1 MPDDR
6 APIPARALWFTAP
19 RRCEVRS
26 EALTPTEGL
35 VRVRSIASGISRGTE
50 SLVFAGRVPVSEH
63 ARMRG
68 PHQGGDMPFP
78 VKYGYAVVGQT
89 DEGRTVF
96 CLHPHQDVF
105 HVPASDL
112 IALPNDLPPER
123 AVLAANMETA
133 LNIVWDAGVMPGD
146 RVNVFGAGVVGL
158 LVAHLAGQIPGVEL
172 RVVEIDATRERVLTG
187 LGLATGVPLERA
199 DVAINATAADAAL
212 SQAIETMADEGRV
225 VEASWYGDRRV
236 SIPLGGAFHSRR
248 LSIVSSQVGQ
258 VAPSQRPRWPHRRR
272 MSKALELLCD
282 PRLDI
287 LISGETA
294 FDEIAEVYGEVIDD
308 PATLCHR
315 IRY

>member
-6 APIPARALWFTAP
+6 ASIPARALWFTAP
-19 RRCEVRS
+19 RRCEIRS
-26 EALTPTEGL
+26 EALTPAEGL
-35 VRVRSIASGISRGTE
+35 VRVRALASGISRGTE
-50 SLVFAGRVPVSEH
+50 ALVFSGRVPESEFT
-63 ARMRG
+63 RMRG
-68 PHQGGDMPFP
+68 PHQGGDLPFP

-105 HVPASDL
+105 QVPSTDL
-112 IALPNDLPPER
+112 IALPGDLPPDR

-158 LVAHLAGQIPGVEL
+158 LVAHLVGQVPGVDL
-172 RVVEIDATRERVLTG
+172 RVVEIDSTRGRVLEA
-187 LGLATGVPLERA
+187 LGLTGGSPQERA

-225 VEASWYGDRRV
+225 VEASWYGDRRA

-248 LSIVSSQVGQ
+248 LKIISSQVGQ
-258 VAPSQRPRWPHRRR
+258 VAPWQRPRWPHRRR

-282 PRLDI
+282 PRLDA
-287 LISGETA
+287 LISNETA